1 MDKFDMKLLDEG
13 YDDEIWEEFQK
24 RKKEKKESDNFK
36 GVLNYINSKNL
47 VILIVWGV
55 LYKLFIKFGFGAV

>member
-1 MDKFDMKLLDEG
+1 MDKFDLKLLDEG